1 MAGGRAG
8 ELDPARWSAVRS
20 AGIDTAFGGG
30 IGKAELPQCRP
41 GLTGALVLPDG
52 DTVICDPTATIPTR
66 HLLTATAA
74 QNYGLNTYRIRQPF
88 DFAGRTGTI
97 KLDVDLTNGGLHGW
111 PAIAIAGD
119 PSPTPSFDF
128 PERGSGPRNG
138 FEIEFMGGWC
148 NTPNTVMPVIYRY
161 RDYIESAAPETVPPA
176 SYDCGLPHATV
187 AKGSLNHVEIYLTQ
201 THVEVWASD
210 ASPDGVTLPNFQ
222 RLLRR
227 RCRPAVLARL
237 RQPDRAQPRDDQIR
251 RRPGVDPALGQ
262 RRLRRPG
269 GRRLAR
275 GQRPRRAGAD
285 RRRRGA
291 AHRLHG
297 ARRRER
303 RVRAPDIPAVSL
315 AGATSARLALS
326 AQYPWFEWNG
336 VHHPPTTF
344 NLRYRLNGGPW
355 HDRYVN
361 DVEANAFQSF
371 SGDSG
376 AVGAGLLSQIIELD
390 IAELREGGNTLELA
404 GANVWT
410 GSYRIGVVGVDLIV
424 SAP

>member
-1 MAGGRAG
+1 MPGGRAG

-111 PAIAIAGD
+111 PAIAIAED

-138 FEIEFMGGWC
+138 FEIEFMTGWC

-161 RDYIESAAPETVPPA
+161 RDYLESPAPETVPPA
-176 SYDCGLPHATV
+176 SYDCGLPHWDGREGLAQPRRDLPDPDARRGLGVGRV
-187 AKGSLNHVEIYLTQ
+187 A
-201 THVEVWASD
+201 
-210 ASPDGVTLPNFQ
+210 
-222 RLLRR
+222 RR
-227 RCRPAVLARL
+227 RHLPELPAPVRRRSGPAVRARL
-237 RQPDRAQPRDDQIR
+237 RQLDRAQPRDDQIR

-291 AHRLHG
+291 AHRLHR

-303 RVRAPDIPAVSL
+303 RVGERTDSRPSAWRARHRRGWRCRRSTR
-315 AGATSARLALS
+315 GS
-326 AQYPWFEWNG
+326 
-336 VHHPPTTF
+336 
-344 NLRYRLNGGPW
+344 
-355 HDRYVN
+355 
-361 DVEANAFQSF
+361 
-371 SGDSG
+371 SGT
-376 AVGAGLLSQIIELD
+376 A
-390 IAELREGGNTLELA
+390 
-404 GANVWT
+404 
-410 GSYRIGVVGVDLIV
+410 
-424 SAP
+424 